1 MGQGKQQLNLKKKDS
16 EVIDSEVIIAT
27 RTTDGRTTDDGKFR
41 YHVLFWHS
49 QAELKMCNLCNQIYN
64 IYLMRLDHGGVGF

>member
-27 RTTDGRTTDDGKFR
+27 RTTDGRQTTENSDTMSSSDTVKQ
-41 YHVLFWHS
+41 S
-49 QAELKMCNLCNQIYN
+49 
-64 IYLMRLDHGGVGF
+64 